1 MQPYEKCQVHS
12 GHRIVIEAAAGTGKT
27 YNIARIV
34 ARIIMERPDVTIDKM
49 VIVTFTRAAAAEL
62 KTRISQLLTQL
73 ERAIAN
79 ETYAQEE
86 LIQKILKEHPESQH
100 AEVLANI
107 RKRLRIALLNLDT
120 AAIGTIH
127 SFASRCLTENG
138 FDSNLKF
145 GFSLSESTDSI
156 INDFLNDYARSL
168 SYDEENNHLSDFIEP
183 ETFKEFAKTLLAN
196 PDLDVNWPENSAEA
210 ESLAELYG
218 KVKENQKKLAAI
230 SAKYKEQLEELTQA
244 AKEAAEN
251 FRANEQIKSEANKRK
266 KDENATAEE
275 KAEAERVRQIAL
287 AKKTELE
294 LLKDGAEFALEALKD
309 KIEKKKKPF
318 AKALEDSIN
327 GVCKF
332 VSCEALQYAGKKFA
346 AYCAENN
353 IISQDGLI
361 LNLRDA
367 LKTYPQLCKALQEK
381 FTVGLIDEF
390 QDTNDAQFDIFRSI
404 FLDNPQSTFIV
415 VGDPRQAIYA
425 FRNCDIQTYLN
436 AKNEI
441 LANDYESFEMSQNRR
456 SGQKFIDSLN
466 GIFARQGA
474 FAMENMDMPEQK
486 AVSGSKILLTASGE
500 EVSEPPITMGL
511 HPRMNC
517 EAIYKQCAE
526 DICAL
531 LQKGYFLPPDK
542 EGQAPKPLEPGDI
555 AVLTFRSWE
564 AIEEVRKELQALGIP
579 ARLVKY
585 RNVFSTAE
593 AGELLLFL
601 EGILNFSDNN
611 ALLRALTTSLSDL
624 ELNDLK
630 DEKKLAIY
638 SRHFEE
644 LNDLWQKRSF
654 MIMYN
659 ELVIRFNLN
668 DRIGAQEDGARIMS
682 NFNTMADYL
691 GEEAYARKLTPG
703 ALVRTLQK
711 WIAKAP
717 SDKRIFPARPET
729 DRGAVVIN
737 TIFGSKG
744 LSYPVV
750 FMPDLFHVG
759 KQFDED
765 KVSRTYHRDNKLC
778 YNPIGLA
785 HKIAAQDEA
794 FQENLRQAY
803 VGFTRAKYYCRFYYG
818 NGKSK
823 CSPVDWLFKEHG
835 ITQYTGLKDKMMKQ
849 SKTPF
854 SWGTLPEEPC
864 PAPLQIP
871 VLPPLRRPDLL
882 PFLACNRGFLSF
894 SSITPHGA
902 THANDAFGDDKN
914 DEGESDEEAG
924 SGKREDLP
932 VMLQIPSGTNF
943 GNVVHAVM
951 EECDFKSTSEELEQ
965 LTREEM
971 RYAHISADN
980 WANIT
985 AKMLYNVLNAPIPG
999 CGGGSFKL
1007 SEIDP
1012 ARKKCEFEFL
1022 YEFGSSFKTREL
1034 FTFAKEYFEQKF
1046 NLVCSDFEDESSY
1059 YEKGFFNGS
1068 IDLFFEDQGKFY
1080 IVDWKTNKLDYM
1092 SAYKKE
1098 RLPHAM
1104 AGSRYYLQYMI
1115 YTAALFK
1122 YLKHRLGFSGDE
1134 KSFYEQY
1141 VGGVRYIFVRGTYEE
1156 GNGVFSDRMSYEE
1169 FKKLEEIIG

>member
-73 ERAIAN
+73 EHAITN
-79 ETYAQEE
+79 ETHAREE

-145 GFSLSESTDSI
+145 GFSLSESTDGI

-183 ETFKEFAKTLLAN
+183 KAFKEFAKTLLAN
-196 PDLDVNWPENSAEA
+196 PDLDVNWPEDSAEA
-210 ESLAELYG
+210 ESLAELYS
-218 KVKENQKKLAAI
+218 KIKEKQARLDSTDAEFSEELAAKTRAAEEAEENFNLKKEERSKAIRYRDSPDISKEEKKEAKERCQKLHAESDALKQSKEEAKAAVKELK
-230 SAKYKEQLEELTQA
+230 
-244 AKEAAEN
+244 
-251 FRANEQIKSEANKRK
+251 NKI
-266 KDENATAEE
+266 EEE
-275 KAEAERVRQIAL
+275 KAARQ
-287 AKKTELE
+287 KEV
-294 LLKDGAEFALEALKD
+294 D
-309 KIEKKKKPF
+309 
-318 AKALEDSIN
+318 DSKH

-332 VSCEALQYAGKKFA
+332 VSCGALQYTGKKFA

-361 LNLRDA
+361 LNLRNA
-367 LKTYPQLCKALQEK
+367 LKSYPQLCKALQEK

-390 QDTNDAQFDIFRSI
+390 QDTNDAQFDIFRSV

-441 LANDYESFEMSQNRR
+441 LAQPSEFFEMSQNRR
-456 SGQKFIDSLN
+456 SGEKFINSLN
-466 GIFARQGA
+466 QIFARKGA
-474 FAMENMDMPEQK
+474 FAMEGMDMPKQE

-500 EVSEPPITMGL
+500 EVSEPPITMGY
-511 HPRMNC
+511 HPGINC
-517 EAIYKQCAE
+517 EDVYKKCAE

-531 LQKGYFLPPDK
+531 LQKGYFLPPDGERK
-542 EGQAPKPLEPGDI
+542 EPKVLEPGDI
-555 AVLTFRSWE
+555 AVLTFRGWD
-564 AIEEVRKELQALGIP
+564 AIEQVRKELQALCIP

-644 LNDLWQKRSF
+644 LNEIWQKRSF

-668 DRIGAQEDGARIMS
+668 DRIGAKEDGARIMS
-682 NFNTMADYL
+682 NFNSMADYL
-691 GEEAYARKLTPG
+691 GEEAYARKLPPG

-711 WIAKAP
+711 RIAQAP
-717 SDKRIFPARPET
+717 GDNKLFPARPET

-750 FMPDLFHVG
+750 FMPDLFFVG
-759 KQFDED
+759 KQFEKG

-778 YNPIGLA
+778 YNPIGDEHLTS
-785 HKIAAQDEA
+785 AQDEA

-818 NGKSK
+818 KGMTK
-823 CSPVDWLFKEHG
+823 CSPVDWLFKAHG
-835 ITQYTGLKDKMMKQ
+835 ITQYNNFVDKVK
-849 SKTPF
+849 SSTAPV
-854 SWGTLPEEPC
+854 SWATLPEEPR
-864 PAPLQIP
+864 PDSLQIP

-914 DEGESDEEAG
+914 DEGESDEKAG

-951 EECDFKSTSEELEQ
+951 EHCDFKNTSEELEQ

-971 RYAHISADN
+971 KYAHISADN

-1007 SEIDP
+1007 SEINP

-1022 YEFGSSFKTREL
+1022 YEFGSAFKTREL
-1034 FTFAKEYFEQKF
+1034 FKFAGEYFEQKF
-1046 NLVCSDFEDESSY
+1046 NLVCSGFEDESSY

-1068 IDLFFEDQGKFY
+1068 IDLFFEEQGKFY

-1092 SAYKKE
+1092 SAYKKD
-1098 RLPHAM
+1098 RLPYAM